1 MPYRPLELSRLDA
14 RISFHR
20 PTQVYDKNVSLN
32 SPAYSV
38 MTDLAKV
45 TTFTI
50 GPMATIDEA
59 NQSMI
64 NHGVRMLLV
73 IDDEQMALGL
83 ITTTDILGEKPLNYL
98 REVGG
103 NHGDIL
109 VQDIMTPYDKMEVMQ
124 LNEVLNAT
132 VGDVITTLKL
142 VGRQHALV
150 VDGQE
155 PAVSS
160 RRLRGIFSSTQIARL
175 VGEPVAVEGKAGNF
189 AELELALTQG

>member
-1 MPYRPLELSRLDA
+1 MSYHPLELSRLDT
-14 RISFHR
+14 RVSFHR
-20 PTQVYDKNVSLN
+20 PTQVYEKNLGLDS
-32 SPAYSV
+32 SAYSV

-50 GPMATIDEA
+50 GPMATLDEA

-73 IDDEQMALGL
+73 TDDEQMALGL

-109 VQDIMTPYDKMEVMQ
+109 VQDIMTPYDMMEVMQ
-124 LNEVLNAT
+124 LNEVLNAS
-132 VGDVITTLKL
+132 VGDVIATLKL

-150 VDGQE
+150 VDGHE
-155 PAVSS
+155 PTMVQQ
-160 RRLRGIFSSTQIARL
+160 LRGIFSSTQIARL
-175 VGEPVAVEGKAGNF
+175 VGEPVDVEGKAGNF